1 MKNLKTLLLIFLL
14 PFMVEAQQV
23 TNNHRASATNS
34 GNGVPTSRTGFG
46 TLQKYDVYTDLNT
59 GKTYEY
65 NGINWTERDV
75 FGDNIGSGGVGP
87 QGPKGDKGDKG
98 DTGVG
103 LQGPQGPAG
112 PQGIQG
118 QIGPKGDKGDTGPQ
132 GPAGSGSGGGL
143 TVQQVL
149 AMFPFTP
156 IFTNG
161 TDDTQA
167 LQDAVN
173 TANTTGKK
181 VWGCGTL
188 KVSSGI
194 KLPSTFN
201 RIIEISGSFVIQIIN
216 QNTFTVFYSD
226 QPTSVGNA
234 EGDYT
239 QRWIKFSDFK
249 IQGNGQKQ
257 TGFNVYASEGHI
269 SYSNIECSDLLLGW
283 NNVFQMR
290 SYDWYCSAINCI
302 EGMRI
307 TSGNN
312 GVIPGG
318 SDANTSSNG
327 YNSYHFRYFAPD
339 NGTTGI
345 TVTDAS
351 SVVLYSPTLE
361 GKYFN
366 IGINWNAT
374 ATTATGANIIDMH
387 GEMGDILNP
396 SKPQQPGQCYVLLR
410 SGTNNHVIDR
420 PKIKKGIMIEVQT
433 PGVGY
438 PQVTVSNV
446 PSGKLSGLNP
456 DGVGIFKTVNG
467 ASWKFENCDDPFTE
481 AQIPAMFI
489 SNSPLTP
496 PMHRG
501 CGRASK
507 KPDNCPTCTDYPGSG
522 TNAWCNENSINR

>member
-1 MKNLKTLLLIFLL
+1 MKKLLLILLLL
-14 PFMVEAQQV
+14 PFMVEAQV
-23 TNNHRASATNS
+23 TNNHRAPAHNS
-34 GNGVPTSRTGFG
+34 GNGTPASRTGFG
-46 TLQKYDVYTDLNT
+46 TLNKYDTYTDLNN

-65 NGINWTERDV
+65 NGVNWTERDV
-75 FGDNIGSGGVGP
+75 FGDNVGSGGVGPQGP
-87 QGPKGDKGDKG
+87 QGPKGDKGD
-98 DTGVG
+98 TGIG

-118 QIGPKGDKGDTGPQ
+118 QIGPKGDKGDTGPVGPQ

-143 TVQQVL
+143 TTAQVL

-156 IFTNG
+156 VFTNG
-161 TDDTQA
+161 TDDTKQF
-167 LQDAVN
+167 QDAVDIA
-173 TANTTGKK
+173 TSTGKK

-188 KVSSGI
+188 KVTSGI
-194 KLPSTFN
+194 KLPGTYN
-201 RIIEISGSFVIQIIN
+201 RIIEITGGFVIQITN
-216 QNTFTVFYSD
+216 QNSFTVFYSD

-257 TGFNVYASEGHI
+257 TGFNLYAAEGHI
-269 SYSNIECSDLLLGW
+269 SYSNIECNDLLLGW

-312 GVIPGG
+312 GAIPGG
-318 SDANTSSNG
+318 SDGNSSSNG
-327 YNSYHFRYFAPD
+327 YNSWHFRYFAPP

-361 GKYFN
+361 GFYFN

-374 ATTATGANIIDMH
+374 ATTATGANITDMH
-387 GEMGDILNP
+387 GEMGDMNNP

-420 PKIKKGIMIEVQT
+420 PKIKKGILIEVQT
-433 PGVGY
+433 PGGY

-446 PSGKLSGLNP
+446 SSNKLSGLNP
-456 DGVGIFKTVNG
+456 EGVGIFKTVNG

-481 AQIPAMFI
+481 DKIPAMFI
-489 SNSPLTP
+489 SNVTLFPA
-496 PMHRG
+496 MHKG
-501 CGRASK
+501 CGRGVGYNS
-507 KPDNCPTCTDYPGSG
+507 
-522 TNAWCNENSINR
+522 WCNENSINR